1 MEDVERLLATAVKEL
16 ERILS
21 SKTVVGDPIT
31 VGEATMIPLSSVGFG
46 FGAGGGTGAAPGQ
59 PGQGTGGGTGG
70 GGGIKPVAV
79 LIIDKQGVRLEP
91 VKARSGHLIE
101 KMADIVSMGM
111 QRAKEGKEKQP
122 PA

>member
-1 MEDVERLLATAVKEL
+1 MEDVERLLETSVKEL

-46 FGAGGGTGAAPGQ
+46 FGAGGGTGPAPG
-59 PGQGTGGGTGG
+59 GQGTGGGTGG
-70 GGGIKPVAV
+70 GGGIRPVAV

-91 VKARSGHLIE
+91 VKTRGHAME

-111 QRAKEGKEKQP
+111 RRAKEGKEKP
-122 PA
+122 ST